1 MFVYIVTWLK
11 LYAGVSASVALQINS
26 ANMAVMLGVILLA
39 ARLSDRIGRKPVLA
53 GSALGLLLL
62 AWPLMA

>member
-1 MFVYIVTWLK
+1 
-11 LYAGVSASVALQINS
+11 
-26 ANMAVMLGVILLA
+26 MAVMLGVILLA